1 MNAHDILPLRM
12 TSKEVGHPQ
21 PATPIRTDNNTADG
35 IINGTFQQNRSKAI
49 DMRFYWLID
58 RAKQG
63 QFSIYWARGE
73 TNLADYFTKH
83 HPGSHHRRVR
93 PIYTTT
99 KHSPTS
105 LQGCIDLLT
114 RPTHGDGLQHKF
126 KKKPNN
132 SSQPANAHNCINR
145 NIVSI
150 EQTHESNK
158 N

>member
-1 MNAHDILPLRM
+1 MNAREILPLRM
-12 TSKEVGHPQ
+12 TCEELGHPQ

-73 TNLADYFTKH
+73 TNLANYFTKH
-83 HPGSHHRRVR
+83 HSGSHHRRVR

-99 KHSPTS
+99 KHSPSS
-105 LQGCIDLLT
+105 LQGCIELLA
-114 RPTHGDGLQHKF
+114 RPTRGVGLKHKF
-126 KKKPNN
+126 KPIIPAY
-132 SSQPANAHNCINR
+132 QPMRITA
-145 NIVSI
+145 
-150 EQTHESNK
+150 
-158 N
+158 